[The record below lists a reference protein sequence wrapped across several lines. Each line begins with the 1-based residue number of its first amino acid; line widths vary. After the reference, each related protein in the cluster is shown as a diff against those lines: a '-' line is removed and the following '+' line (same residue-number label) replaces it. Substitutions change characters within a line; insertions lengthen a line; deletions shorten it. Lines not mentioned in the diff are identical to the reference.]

1 MIESALVWLVQRPVV
16 ARALLLLLA
25 ALAVVLVAMAVW
37 LKVITLQ
44 RDNIRLQVADLSRVI
59 ELQNSKVV
67 QWQEQAARQERYTRQ
82 AQAEAARVRA
92 ESSRRLENLIAAI
105 VPDHCAG
112 AMAWA
117 GTEAANLARGWAQ

>member
-16 ARALLLLLA
+16 ARALLLILA

-37 LKVITLQ
+37 LKVVTLQ

-67 QWQEQAARQERYTRQ
+67 QWQEHAARQERYTRQ

-92 ESSRRLENLIAAI
+92 ESSRRLENLLAAI
-105 VPDHCAG
+105 VPDDCAG

-117 GTEAANLARGWAQ
+117 GVEAANLARGWTR